1 MISVDELQKSIISR
15 VDEYLNIDNPLVSR
29 QRVVLAL
36 NDALNHILA
45 VDINANL
52 DIPRQNVSAMD
63 GFALVAQSQLQ
74 QGDGFTVIG
83 EVLCRHAV

>member
-1 MISVDELQKSIISR
+1 MSFKKSIISR
-15 VDEYLNIDNPLVSR
+15 VDEYLNIDNPLASR

-63 GFALVAQSQLQ
+63 GFALVAQKPTTA
-74 QGDGFTVIG
+74 G
-83 EVLCRHAV
+83 